1 MMNRF
6 ALMAEQFPKGVS
18 PESQAL
24 FNGQGEELSLYL
36 ALVRSGGLKLSD
48 YQAMHLA
55 VMMWCA
61 KNQESTVDFKYAACL
76 TAYTEVG

>member
-1 MMNRF
+1 MNEF
-6 ALMAEQFPKGVS
+6 KLMARQFPEGTS
-18 PESQAL
+18 TEEQAM
-24 FNGQGEELSLYL
+24 FNKQGEELSIYL

-61 KNQESTVDFKYAACL
+61 KNQESTVDFNHGASL
-76 TAYTEVG
+76 TTYTEVG